1 MTDQNNK
8 VDFRHSLDRLFDV
21 IASRKDEAPEDS
33 YTAQLFANAPVNPAR
48 KLCEEATEV
57 LIEACNHDKDKLTTE
72 SADLLYHLL
81 VVWAAADIDP
91 QDVWQELDRRQG
103 TSGLTEKQSRQLSYT
118 ETL

>member
-1 MTDQNNK
+1 MANQSNK
-8 VDFRHSLDRLFDV
+8 VDLRHSLDRLYEV
-21 IASRKDEAPEDS
+21 ILSRKDESPEDS
-33 YTAQLFANAPVNPAR
+33 YTAQLFANAPAKPAR

-57 LIEACNHDKDKLTTE
+57 LIEALSQNKVKLIAE

-103 TSGLTEKQSRQLSYT
+103 TSGLVEKQSRQL
-118 ETL
+118 